1 MTSGTGDDLGR
12 ARHRALVYEH
22 ADRFVE
28 AVTAFVLAGVRD
40 GDRTLVAA
48 TVEKL
53 DWLREALGDDAPAVQ
68 FAEAD
73 ALYARLGPM
82 FATVVD
88 FMARHGTG
96 GRVRIVAE
104 QALANRTPA
113 DARAY
118 MGYEAA
124 ANVAYRPYAASVLCP
139 YDADRLPEH
148 VIRDAL
154 RTHPELLDGEH
165 ERRNPAFIDPRQFLR
180 ERMRVEPA
188 PADAR
193 AFRLERLE
201 DVAPVRRQVAAL
213 AQAAGVATARID
225 EVRVAVGEIA
235 TNALLHGRAPAHLW
249 SYVRDDAFVCHVHDG
264 GRGLADPLV
273 GYLVPSHEARGGRGV
288 WLAHQLCDSVE
299 AAADGT
305 GTHLYLRFALE
316 RPAQQP
322 AA

>member
-1 MTSGTGDDLGR
+1 MGSGAGDDLGR

-28 AVTAFVLAGVRD
+28 VVTAFVVAGVRA

-48 TVEKL
+48 TGEKL
-53 DWLREALGDDAPAVQ
+53 DWLRETLGDAAPAVQ
-68 FAEAD
+68 FADAG
-73 ALYARLGPM
+73 ALYARHGPM

-96 GRVRIVAE
+96 GSVRIVAE

-124 ANVAYRPYAASVLCP
+124 ANVAYRPFAASVLCP
-139 YDADRLPEH
+139 YDAGRLPEH

-154 RTHPELLDGEH
+154 RTHPEILDGER
-165 ERRNPAFIDPRQFLR
+165 ERRNAAFVDPRQFLR
-180 ERMRVEPA
+180 ERMRVEPRA
-188 PADAR
+188 ADAR
-193 AFRLERLE
+193 AFRLERLA
-201 DVAPVRRQVAAL
+201 DVAPARRQVAAL
-213 AQAAGVATARID
+213 ARAAGVAGARMD
-225 EVRVAVGEIA
+225 DLKVAVGEIA
-235 TNALLHGRAPAHLW
+235 TNALLHGQAPAHLW
-249 SYVRDDAFVCHVHDG
+249 SYVRDDAFVCHIHDG

-273 GYLVPSHEARGGRGV
+273 GYLVPALEARGGRGV

-299 AAADGT
+299 AAADDT
-305 GTHLYLRFALE
+305 GTHIYLRFALE
-316 RPAQQP
+316 RPDPPP